1 MVSLVSSGG
10 GHFCGGTLVAARY
23 VVTAAHCLEGSLPSD
38 LAVVLGEHDNTV
50 TGEGS
55 IGELSLAVAA
65 IFSHENYDS
74 FTLDNDI
81 SVLELAEEVD
91 INTYTPACMAQSTD
105 TDTFYGLTAQ
115 VYGWGSTCLPCHPAT
130 LKETNITVVAPET
143 CREAMDAY
151 CQGDYEADM

>member
-1 MVSLVSSGG
+1 MLPAGLRLISSVSNMISQPSTRYFIKVPICQINKYPWMVSLVSSGG
-10 GHFCGGTLVAARY
+10 GHFCGGTLVASRY
-23 VVTAAHCLEGSLPSD
+23 VVTAAHCLEGSLPSE
-38 LAVVLGEHDNTV
+38 LAVVLGEHDTTV

-91 INTYTPACMAQSTD
+91 INTYTPACMAQVWS
-105 TDTFYGLTAQ
+105 FVLLVHY
-115 VYGWGSTCLPCHPAT
+115 
-130 LKETNITVVAPET
+130 
-143 CREAMDAY
+143 
-151 CQGDYEADM
+151 